1 MNIDDIKTHIEKK
14 YNLEIQFI
22 EQLKNVYKI
31 KTTEREYCLKT
42 INYGIEHFLFIV
54 EAIKHLQNNKFENIP
69 QIIKTQDNKDYIEID
84 DRYAYFTEWVNANK
98 SDYSNEEHLKIVS
111 RKLAELHLKSR
122 SFKVEKYMKPRI
134 GWLKWIDTF
143 TTRKCEILDFKE
155 KIFKKS
161 SMDIFDKTYLSI
173 MDEELIRAENSIKNL
188 KKSLYFNSMNKEM
201 ALKGFCHHDFAY
213 HNILIDDFNNAYIID
228 FDYCILDT
236 HLHDLASLLIRRMK
250 YNNWSI
256 ENSKMIISEYN
267 KVYPIEDSDIP
278 IMAAFMEFPQD
289 YWQRGIQYYW
299 EKKNWGIDFF
309 MKKLTHYIEDRDKK
323 QSFINEFKN
332 KKVIQII

>member
-1 MNIDDIKTHIEKK
+1 MDKDEVKSYVEKR
-14 YNLEIQFI
+14 YNLKIQSI
-22 EQLKNVYKI
+22 EQLKNVFKI

-42 INYGIEHFLFIV
+42 INYGIDHFLFIV
-54 EAIKHLQNNKFENIP
+54 AAIKHLQNNNFENIP
-69 QIIKTQDNKDYIEID
+69 QIIKTDDNKDYIELD
-84 DRYAYFTEWVNANK
+84 GRYAYFTEWVNAKK
-98 SDYSNEEHLKIVS
+98 SDYSNEEQLKIVS
-111 RKLAELHLKSR
+111 RKLAELHLKSEN
-122 SFKVEKYMKPRI
+122 FKIEKYMKPRV

-143 TTRKCEILDFKE
+143 STRKCEILDFKE
-155 KIFKKS
+155 RILKKT
-161 SMDIFDKTYLSI
+161 SMDIFDKTYLNV
-173 MDEELIRAENSIKNL
+173 MDEELIRAENSINNL
-188 KKSLYFNSMNKEM
+188 KKSLYFNSMKEEIE
-201 ALKGFCHHDFAY
+201 LKGFCHHDFAY
-213 HNILIDDFNNAYIID
+213 HNILIDDINNIYVID

-256 ENSKMIISEYN
+256 KNSKEIISEYN
-267 KVYPIEDSDIP
+267 KIYPIKDSDIP

-332 KKVIQII
+332 KKVRQII